1 MLHRLRHPSI
11 SFFMAGFVTPDLKK
25 SSVYVEFCD
34 RGSLE
39 NLLKAFGTK
48 RLSAISDAE
57 KPEVPERFIWHA
69 FAGLCDGL
77 AYLMGGRS
85 YLSSDVEDYTT
96 APGWVPILHRDMKP
110 DNVLI
115 RSRGTVGTKR
125 YFYCVLSDFGLACE
139 DRQPGHAKE
148 DPSQKYRAKCGTKT
162 YWAPELLYNPYP
174 KPPWPDL
181 SDPHNNDHEK
191 NPDLIYFPN
200 PYKHTVKSDL
210 WALGAMMYNLADC
223 GPVSRNGKLEVSAAA
238 HIQWDQKPPDV
249 DWETFHEGTV
259 SRKTLDISKLKRN
272 RPYTG
277 FLSDAI
283 KCATRWELNKR
294 PDPIRMVMGLKD
306 LMTKSGFMQH
316 IPKNHEHEQLP
327 SWATRVHDYHSLP
340 PLDPNSFPEN

>member
-1 MLHRLRHPSI
+1 MLHRLRHASI
-11 SFFMAGFVTPDLKK
+11 SFFTAGFVTPDLRRA
-25 SSVYVEFCD
+25 SVYVEFCD

-39 NLLKAFGTK
+39 NLIRAFGTK
-48 RLSAISDAE
+48 RLHASSDAE

-77 AYLMGGRS
+77 AYLMGGRT
-85 YLSSDVEDYTT
+85 YLSSDVTDYDS

-139 DRQPGHAKE
+139 DRPPGHPKE
-148 DPSQKYRAKCGTKT
+148 DRGQKSRGKCGTKT

-174 KPPWPDL
+174 KIPYPDRL
-181 SDPHNNDHEK
+181 SPDKPEW
-191 NPDLIYFPN
+191 NPEYYYFPDQQ
-200 PYKHTVKSDL
+200 KHTAKSDL

-223 GPVSRNGKLEVSAAA
+223 GPLSRNGVLEVHAST
-238 HIQWDQKPPDV
+238 HLLWDGKPPNISWDIYQ
-249 DWETFHEGTV
+249 DGTI
-259 SRKTLDISKLKRN
+259 SRKTLDISKLKLN
-272 RPYTG
+272 KPYTS

-283 KCATRWELNKR
+283 KLATRELHKR
-294 PDPIRMVMGLKD
+294 PDPISMLMALKD
-306 LMTKSGFMQH
+306 LMNNSGFINH
-316 IPKNHEHEQLP
+316 IPKGHEHEQLP

-340 PLDPNSFPEN
+340 PIDPKLFPEN